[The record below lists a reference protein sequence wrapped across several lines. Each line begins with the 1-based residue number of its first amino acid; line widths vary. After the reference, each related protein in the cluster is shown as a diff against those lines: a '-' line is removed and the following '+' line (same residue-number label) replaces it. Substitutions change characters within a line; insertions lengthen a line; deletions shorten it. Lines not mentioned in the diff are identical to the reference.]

1 MKSGFYMTASNNQFS
16 GWKQQL
22 QKHFPEWNSHRR
34 KRSWSLVVCCL
45 SDLLQLWVLVKPLH
59 LRSMLRKSMRCTK
72 NCNACNWQKSP
83 ILHQVWLFNF
93 WSIGLW
99 RANRA
104 IKFCLICHIRP
115 TSRPLTTISSSILT
129 TFCRENAFQEFVESQ
144 STDFYAT
151 EINSLLNGKN
161 VLIVRVPILINKDL
175 FELSYDLKFTVRN
188 CNYICT
194 NLLLRHILFSKPPMN
209 MVAFILVFTVV

>member
-1 MKSGFYMTASNNQFS
+1 MKLALKKKVMVTGGLLPIWSTTALSPGETITSEKYAQ
-16 GWKQQL
+16 KIDEMHQKL
-22 QKHFPEWNSHRR
+22 QP
-34 KRSWSLVVCCL
+34 
-45 SDLLQLWVLVKPLH
+45 
-59 LRSMLRKSMRCTK
+59 
-72 NCNACNWQKSP
+72 CNWQKSP

-99 RANRA
+99 RANWA

-188 CNYICT
+188 YKYFCT
-194 NLLLRHILFSKPPMN
+194 NLNVKHAIKHFTHFSLHVGN
-209 MVAFILVFTVV
+209 QCFTLVFSCVPQ